1 MFGGGRNR
9 NRDGA
14 AAPSTQ
20 PESPMQSAISDLR
33 DTLDNTA
40 STPDQIKVKLEA
52 LRQARTKARA
62 DLVKAQQDLRDLL
75 TQRQEAQLVLNGML
89 D

>member
-9 NRDGA
+9 NRDNAG
-14 AAPSTQ
+14 APSTQ